1 MLLIESEKLCSEIE
15 HYCLNVENMTMDDVA
30 EVVRRMLPLI
40 HAEASGEPEA
50 GEKKRSAPELAA
62 LELKSLRYESKKR
75 ATEKNGLTAKEVTR
89 YKVEVTSAG
98 EQPAVWYVYIRYND
112 LE

>member
-1 MLLIESEKLCSEIE
+1 
-15 HYCLNVENMTMDDVA
+15 
-30 EVVRRMLPLI
+30 MLPLI